1 MMTGS
6 ESSSLVRQDEE
17 ASEMTV
23 PESQRLVISSTK
35 KGPSLDPAFQK
46 LRLPA
51 DLLKLLSEAQ
61 SVTLFRSAREILETT
76 APNCDS
82 SCEVGYVVPEKGF
95 VLEATV
101 CRTRNG
107 LAANYA
113 EAYMRRRDPDCMF
126 VGDSLP
132 TDKPRFNEVFKVP
145 FDTVRA
151 ESFAWLREQHLAV
164 FLFYAGRRDMGTV
177 SMVVAPS
184 NAAFFAFG
192 LSLLQGIVSPEE
204 LPEGKPPQAFVF
216 VVPPFRH
223 THFSGKQVVVHNR
236 LPQRHELF
244 SYNLYPGPSAKKG
257 IYGVLLSQGERE
269 DWITAHCSAVRVTT
283 PYDNQLHIM
292 HEGASG
298 GGKSELLESVHRE
311 RDGRL
316 LLGVNIATGENR
328 YIILPS
334 ACALNPV
341 ADDMALC
348 HPSLQRNDG
357 KLAIED
363 AEDAWFVRV
372 NHIKHYGTD
381 PDLEEVT
388 TRPNEPFLFLN
399 ITARPGATA
408 LIWEHIMDTPKQA
421 CPNPRVVIP
430 RAIIPGVIQ
439 GPVTI
444 DVRSFGVRTPPCT
457 EAAPT
462 YGVLGMLHLLPPSI
476 AWLWRLVAP
485 RGHDNPSI
493 VASNRLEAEGVG
505 SYWPFAI
512 GRKVD
517 QANLLLRQIVNTP
530 KVRYVLCPNQ
540 HIGAWRVGFM
550 PQWIMREFLSRRG
563 GAKFRY
569 DQVERSESDPLL
581 GYTPKQVVVE
591 GQSIPS
597 MMLRIALQRDVG
609 EAAFLKGVKELRD
622 FFVTELESFL
632 LADLDPLGKKIICSY
647 IEGRPIDELEE
658 LIPHPMFD

>member
-1 MMTGS
+1 
-6 ESSSLVRQDEE
+6 LVN
-17 ASEMTV
+17 
-23 PESQRLVISSTK
+23 L
-35 KGPSLDPAFQK
+35 
-46 LRLPA
+46 LRAAP
-51 DLLKLLSEAQ
+51 
-61 SVTLFRSAREILETT
+61 SVTLFRNARDLLESA
-76 APNCDS
+76 APTSDS
-82 SCEVGYVVPEKGF
+82 WYDVGYEVPERGF

-107 LAANYA
+107 LAANYVD
-113 EAYMRRRDPDCMF
+113 AYMRRRDPDCMF
-126 VGDSLP
+126 IGDSLP
-132 TDKPRFNEVFKVP
+132 TDKPRFDEAFE
-145 FDTVRA
+145 FTFEAVRD
-151 ESFAWLREQHLAV
+151 ESLDWLRKQPLAV
-164 FLFYAGRRDMGTV
+164 FFFYAGRRDMGTV
-177 SMVVAPS
+177 SMVIAPA

-192 LSLLQGIVSPEE
+192 LSSLQGIVAPEE
-204 LPEGKPPQAFVF
+204 LPQGKPPQAFVY
-216 VVPPFRH
+216 VVPQFRH
-223 THFSGKQVVVHNR
+223 THFAGKQVVVHNR
-236 LPQRHELF
+236 LPGRHELF

-257 IYGVLLSQGERE
+257 IYGILLSQGERE

-298 GGKSELLESVHRE
+298 GGKSEMLESVHRE

-316 LLGVNIATGENR
+316 LLGVNVATGEKR

-334 ACALNPV
+334 ACELRPV

-348 HPSLQRNDG
+348 HPSLQRSDG

-372 NHIKHYGTD
+372 NHIKRYGTD
-381 PDLEEVT
+381 PDLEEIT
-388 TRPNEPFLFLN
+388 MGSEEPFLFLN
-399 ITARPGATA
+399 IVARPGATA
-408 LIWEHIMDTPKQA
+408 LIWEHVMDAPGQV

-430 RAIIPGVIQ
+430 RSVVPGVIQ
-439 GPVTI
+439 GAVTI

-457 EAAPT
+457 AAAPT

-512 GRKVD
+512 GRRVD
-517 QANLLLRQIVNTP
+517 QANLLLRQIVSTP
-530 KVRYVLCPNQ
+530 RVRYVLCPNQ
-540 HIGAWRVGFM
+540 HVGAWRVGFM
-550 PQWIMREFLSRRG
+550 AQWIMREFLSRRG
-563 GAKFRY
+563 GAKFRA

-591 GQSIPS
+591 GQSIPA

-609 EAAFLKGVKELRD
+609 EAAFKQGVGELRS
-622 FFVTELESFL
+622 FFSTELQAFL
-632 LADLDPLGKKIICSY
+632 ETDLDPLGQSIIHGYLAGAS
-647 IEGRPIDELEE
+647 IEALES